1 MRGRESERD
10 RQKWHRWLKE
20 TNMLPSLAKPRGD
33 IPQSAI
39 NHMKM
44 VPYAEVIKN
53 VKAERPEPEEQN
65 DRHKHSCA
73 ERDTTC
79 AGSDDQG

>member
-1 MRGRESERD
+1 MRGRETERD

-20 TNMLPSLAKPRGD
+20 TNMLPSLAKPRGE

-44 VPYAEVIKN
+44 VPYAEVIKHA
-53 VKAERPEPEEQN
+53 KEERP
-65 DRHKHSCA
+65 
-73 ERDTTC
+73 
-79 AGSDDQG
+79 DDQG

>member
-1 MRGRESERD
+1 MRGRETERD

-44 VPYAEVIKN
+44 IPYPEVIKHA
-53 VKAERPEPEEQN
+53 KEERP
-65 DRHKHSCA
+65 
-73 ERDTTC
+73 
-79 AGSDDQG
+79 DDQG